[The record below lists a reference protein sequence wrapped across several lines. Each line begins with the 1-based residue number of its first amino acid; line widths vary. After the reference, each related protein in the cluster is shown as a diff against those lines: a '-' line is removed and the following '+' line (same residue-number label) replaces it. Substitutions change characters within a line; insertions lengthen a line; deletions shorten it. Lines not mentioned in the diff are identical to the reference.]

1 MKFRQSTSGMAGTT
15 MQTFR
20 VSKVDGRSS
29 SQVDQQNKV
38 FREIEDFVNYFA
50 EDPFKARY
58 IKKVIFL

>member
-1 MKFRQSTSGMAGTT
+1 MAGTTAT

-50 EDPFKARY
+50 EDPSKARY
-58 IKKVIFL
+58 IKKVIFYLIIYL